1 MAKKFEE
8 LKISKFLLNA
18 LQEKGF
24 DEPTPIQDQSYP
36 VIRSGKNMVGIAQTG
51 TGKTLAF
58 LLPVLNDLKFSQQI
72 NPRVLIIVPTRELVV
87 QIVDQLE
94 WLTEYINVRYLGVYG
109 GANINTQK
117 LLVAEGC
124 DVLVSTPGRLY
135 DLALT
140 KALNL
145 KDIKKLI
152 IDEVDV
158 MLDLGF
164 RFQLTNIFELIP
176 EKRQNIMFSATMTED
191 IDAFISDYFID
202 PIKISIAV
210 SGTPLDTITQ
220 TCYAVPNFYTKIN
233 LLAHLLKDRETYHK
247 VLVFAG
253 TKKKADLIFKHL
265 EFTFGHE
272 MGIIH
277 ANKSQNYRIRTIRQ
291 FDSKEI
297 RILVT
302 TDVMARGLDLDKI
315 SHVINNNTPA
325 FAENYMHR
333 IGRSGRAE
341 SDGNSILFYA
351 DYELESKAAI
361 EDLMGMQIEQ
371 IPFPESVEVATNLL
385 PEERPSLV
393 NEKDPDRNARK
404 HLSGP
409 SFHEKKDKNKKTNE
423 GGSYRRELAKKYK
436 KPQRRGDKIQNLR
449 AKKKKKK

>member
-1 MAKKFEE
+1 MSKKFEE

-58 LLPVLNDLKFSQQI
+58 LLPVLNDLKFSNQI

-191 IDAFISDYFID
+191 IDEFISDYFID
-202 PIKISIAV
+202 PVKISIAV
-210 SGTPLDTITQ
+210 SGTPLDTISQ
-220 TCYAVPNFYTKIN
+220 ICYTVPNFYTKIN

-315 SHVINNNTPA
+315 SHVINNNTPT

-341 SDGNSILFYA
+341 SEGNSILFSA
-351 DYELESKAAI
+351 DYEMDAKAAI
-361 EDLMGMQIEQ
+361 EELMGMQIEQ

-393 NEKDPDRNARK
+393 NEKDPNRNARK